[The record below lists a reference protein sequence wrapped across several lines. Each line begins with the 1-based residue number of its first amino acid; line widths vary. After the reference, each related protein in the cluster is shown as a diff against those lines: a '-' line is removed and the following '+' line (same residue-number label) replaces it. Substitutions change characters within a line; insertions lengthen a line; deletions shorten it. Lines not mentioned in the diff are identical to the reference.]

1 MMSNFLN
8 KKTEA
13 VSQVASVGNRG
24 KKIGKVV
31 IAILVIL
38 MVIWA
43 LFGNSH
49 KDKST
54 ANNDALKSDFHGKD
68 ENGALSSN
76 DPNAALTEKIRQMR
90 DKLNA
95 EKLAQ
100 SEKLY
105 KVRQSAPIAM
115 YTASSNATSTNT
127 EDLGRVG
134 NSANAMTV
142 SSSKSAMGSDGESY
156 GAGSNLPLSASQV
169 NRLKSRLG
177 IDADTQFQQNVSQTS
192 VETVNATQIAHT
204 DYTVTQG
211 TLISGSLQSAI
222 NSDLPGMVKANV
234 NMDVYAASGSRV
246 LIPKGSTL
254 IGQYNAGIA
263 MGQVRVLVVWT
274 RAIRPDGIDV
284 MLGSPG
290 TDALGQGGL
299 GADKLDTHFWS
310 RFGQASMLSIVGA
323 GIANAGVG
331 SNDQFNSAAAYRTA
345 IAGNFQDVAG
355 SALLSTMNIKPTI
368 HVHQGAQIN
377 VFVNR
382 DLSFYD
388 ALAGK
393 S

>member
-1 MMSNFLN
+1 MTSNFLN
-8 KKTEA
+8 KKAEA
-13 VSQVASVGNRG
+13 VSQVASISNRG

-31 IAILVIL
+31 IALLVIL

-49 KDKST
+49 KDKTKPNEDS
-54 ANNDALKSDFHGKD
+54 LKSDYHGKTD
-68 ENGALSSN
+68 ANGASTSN
-76 DPNAALTEKIRQMR
+76 DPNAELTEKIRQMR

-115 YTASSNATSTNT
+115 YTASTNA
-127 EDLGRVG
+127 
-134 NSANAMTV
+134 ANAENL
-142 SSSKSAMGSDGESY
+142 GGENISNVT
-156 GAGSNLPLSASQV
+156 AGSSGKSTMAAYEASSGEGGNLPLSASQV

-177 IDADTQFQQNVSQTS
+177 IDADTQFQQNASHTA
-192 VETVNATQIAHT
+192 VETVSATQIAHT

-211 TLISGSLQSAI
+211 TLIPGSLQTAI
-222 NSDLPGMVKANV
+222 NSDLPGMVKASV
-234 NMDVYAASGSRV
+234 SMDVYAAAGNRV

-299 GADKLDTHFWS
+299 GADALDTHFWS

-331 SNDQFNSAAAYRTA
+331 GNDQFNSAAAYRTA
-345 IAGNFQDVAG
+345 ISGNFQDVAG

-368 HVHQGAQIN
+368 HIHQGAQIN

-393 S
+393 P